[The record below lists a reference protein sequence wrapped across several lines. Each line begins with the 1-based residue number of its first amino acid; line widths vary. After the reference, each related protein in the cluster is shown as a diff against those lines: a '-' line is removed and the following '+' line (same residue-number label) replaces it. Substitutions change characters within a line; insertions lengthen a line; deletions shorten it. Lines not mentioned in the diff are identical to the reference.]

1 MLTVNNLNYSYKKGR
16 PVLKSIDLSIEPGIT
31 LLIGENGSGKSTL
44 LRLLSQDLTSPV
56 PVLWNGMELSRNDLK
71 RNLAYLPQ
79 EFDIYPMLKVRE
91 LLEFVA
97 AAKGV
102 ERAFVS
108 ARVEDAAEK
117 LHITQYLEN
126 KVKTCSVGTRR
137 RVGIAAALLRDSEI
151 IILDEPTA
159 GIDPK
164 ERAQFYEIIVNC
176 FGEKTVLMATHIL
189 DDAEI
194 LANYILMISNGEI
207 TYNGPYHSF
216 RHAIDHMTYQ
226 TEKRLSQ
233 EEKDVVKKCG
243 GTLLRMAK
251 RDNKDISRFVCPEP
265 PSFCKAIQVEPTL
278 EDIWEFFQG
287 RQSDGEMG
295 SQN

>member
-102 ERAFVS
+102 PICTHFPIAIPDYIFRLDRFS
-108 ARVEDAAEK
+108 S
-117 LHITQYLEN
+117 TYCCY
-126 KVKTCSVGTRR
+126 TCDR
-137 RVGIAAALLRDSEI
+137 I
-151 IILDEPTA
+151 
-159 GIDPK
+159 K
-164 ERAQFYEIIVNC
+164 C
-176 FGEKTVLMATHIL
+176 
-189 DDAEI
+189 
-194 LANYILMISNGEI
+194 
-207 TYNGPYHSF
+207 SF
-216 RHAIDHMTYQ
+216 
-226 TEKRLSQ
+226 L
-233 EEKDVVKKCG
+233 
-243 GTLLRMAK
+243 
-251 RDNKDISRFVCPEP
+251 F
-265 PSFCKAIQVEPTL
+265 
-278 EDIWEFFQG
+278 
-287 RQSDGEMG
+287 
-295 SQN
+295 